1 MRIVGLT
8 GGFGSGK
15 SFVASLFKR
24 LGAKVIDA
32 DKLGHKALNKGSAAH
47 RRIVAVFGKKIL
59 NPDLSI
65 NRKALA
71 GIAFANRKNLA
82 KLNRIVHPGIIRDI
96 VKRIHRAAKSEV
108 LIVDA
113 PLICETNITGL
124 MNVLI
129 VVKTSK
135 VNQIERCSE
144 KFGMRQKDVC
154 KRMAYQMPLNRKIRM
169 ADYTVDNNGTKE
181 DTSKQVKKIW
191 QELKSFDLSTS
202 SGSSRAKSR
211 DDKNSGLYPE
221 PSRRIKKG
229 A

>member
-32 DKLGHKALNKGSAAH
+32 DKLGHKALNKGSVVYKRVVAA
-47 RRIVAVFGKKIL
+47 FGKKIL
-59 NPDLSI
+59 KSDLSI
-65 NRKALA
+65 DRKALA
-71 GIAFANRKNLA
+71 GLAFADKRNLA
-82 KLNRIVHPGIIRDI
+82 KLNSIVHPGIIKKI
-96 VKRIHRAAKSEV
+96 SERIKKARKSEV

-124 MNVLI
+124 MNALI

-135 VNQIERCSE
+135 KKQVERCSK
-144 KFGMRQKDVC
+144 KFGMYEKDIC
-154 KRMAYQMPLNRKIRM
+154 KRIDMQMSLNKKIRM
-169 ADYTVDNNGTKE
+169 ADYVVDNDGTKE
-181 DTSKQVKKIW
+181 KTKKQVRKIW
-191 QELKSFDLSTS
+191 QELKPFGRS
-202 SGSSRAKSR
+202 
-211 DDKNSGLYPE
+211 SGLYTE
-221 PSRRIKKG
+221 RCRSIKKG